1 MKVRLFKPHLG
12 EDELAKIKEA
22 FDRAWIGLGPN
33 VREFEEEWSRYIGCR
48 SSIGVNSATAALHLA
63 LTSFQFEEGSKV
75 LVPDI
80 TFASTATTVLYN
92 RMTPVFVDVD
102 PETITISLEDLERK
116 YTVDCKAVIPV
127 HFGGHPVA
135 MDRLMEFAANKNLAV
150 IEDCA
155 HSAGGW
161 YKGKRLGTWGDI
173 GCYSFEEKKCMTSG
187 DGGMICSND
196 EDLISPLNAYR
207 WVGIDKDTWKR
218 AARYTDQ
225 VDPDTRHWYYEI
237 AVLGYKYNMN
247 DLSAAI
253 GLVQLQKLDW
263 MNSRRSAHIK
273 RYLEG
278 IENCRSIKPLL
289 PYDPSSNVYWIFGV
303 RCDKRDDLILHLKSR
318 EIASGVHYMPLTLHP
333 LFKPYENGCST
344 AHEIWETF
352 VTLPLFVDLQD
363 EQIDYVVDALCE
375 FDKKL

>member
-150 IEDCA
+150 IEDCTL
-155 HSAGGW
+155 S
-161 YKGKRLGTWGDI
+161 I
-173 GCYSFEEKKCMTSG
+173 QE
-187 DGGMICSND
+187 IV
-196 EDLISPLNAYR
+196 SP
-207 WVGIDKDTWKR
+207 
-218 AARYTDQ
+218 
-225 VDPDTRHWYYEI
+225 
-237 AVLGYKYNMN
+237 
-247 DLSAAI
+247 
-253 GLVQLQKLDW
+253 
-263 MNSRRSAHIK
+263 
-273 RYLEG
+273 
-278 IENCRSIKPLL
+278 
-289 PYDPSSNVYWIFGV
+289 
-303 RCDKRDDLILHLKSR
+303 
-318 EIASGVHYMPLTLHP
+318 
-333 LFKPYENGCST
+333 
-344 AHEIWETF
+344 
-352 VTLPLFVDLQD
+352 
-363 EQIDYVVDALCE
+363 
-375 FDKKL
+375 